1 MADKRHVLDQE
12 PSRKD
17 FEFVRYFVGLIQGP
31 PSLS

>member
-17 FEFVRYFVGLIQGP
+17 FKFVRYFIELIQGP